1 MLSNRSDRTH
11 TGQKLSVG
19 VAYPKR
25 YVLSR
30 LVRRL
35 TLGGAL
41 AGGALGFGHAVT
53 VNNASGDVTPLRFAL
68 ETGAGA
74 AIGAAAGLTGSLA
87 YAFIGGA
94 PGAAAGLLGA
104 AAIGG
109 ASFAAFPSLA
119 AIGAGPR
126 AQTAQESGVTNL
138 SPLSTSTEVAS
149 FAPDSLST
157 STDLGFIE
165 PGKSGNGYTPV
176 LSDDTIK
183 EEAPP
188 PAPVYRGPFN
198 DRVLYLGMNIEATR
212 NAARQMGRT
221 AQVTVITDDGP
232 QDQVRNGDKLYDL
245 RQKNGINAFAKSL
258 GLDETARAGVVR
270 ALNMCEKDAK
280 DELGE
285 LAKVWAAGEKGA
297 AIPSRIVLAGHS
309 NGDGVWGDNNG
320 SLRLG
325 PLLELS
331 RALPHATAQIEDAF
345 VTGCYGG
352 GEVTMDQYLLIFP
365 RAKTIWAYD
374 AQAPG
379 VDNGAKL
386 DQGGW
391 EKATRGRAYNMK
403 DGKSASLGKTMAV
416 WNYKTG
422 YHAATPPLN
431 VDDLRGKVQW
441 MEEHFYQLAFKG
453 QDYTYDADGFKI
465 PIRITDPHTG
475 PVRQYYSWL
484 VRLTQ
489 HKELPE
495 DERAFWNE
503 KKNQAIRLL
512 YFSDTVTPA
521 FARHYQ
527 KQLATGYAKLGMKMP
542 DFARMTR
549 GAALKEINAFE
560 AKLRKTPDAPAD
572 SQQVGVLLD
581 RGLKELDTNLIPDG
595 WV

>member
-11 TGQKLSVG
+11 SGQKLSVG

-30 LVRRL
+30 LVRGL
-35 TLGGAL
+35 TLKSALIGAV
-41 AGGALGFGHAVT
+41 LGFGHAVF
-53 VNNASGDVTPLRFAL
+53 VSGAQGDVTATRLAL
-68 ETGAGA
+68 ETLMGAGF
-74 AIGAAAGLTGSLA
+74 GAAAGLTGSLA

-94 PGAAAGLLGA
+94 GGAAVGLLGA
-104 AAIGG
+104 SVVG
-109 ASFAAFPSLA
+109 AGSFAAFPSIA
-119 AIGAGPR
+119 AMPR
-126 AQTAQESGVTNL
+126 ALTAAESGVTELPDL
-138 SPLSTSTEVAS
+138 STGTEMASLSTSTE
-149 FAPDSLST
+149 
-157 STDLGFIE
+157 LGFIE

-183 EEAPP
+183 EEPPP
-188 PAPVYRGPFN
+188 PAPIYNGPFN
-198 DRVLYLGMNIEATR
+198 DRVLYLGMNVDATR
-212 NAARQMGRT
+212 SATRSMSRHAA
-221 AQVTVITDDGP
+221 VTVITDDGP
-232 QDQVRNGDKLYDL
+232 QDRVRNGNKLYDL
-245 RQKNGINAFAKSL
+245 RQKNGINAFAASL
-258 GLDETARAGVVR
+258 GVDKTAQAGVVR

-297 AIPSRIVLAGHS
+297 VIPSRIVLAGHS

-379 VDNGAKL
+379 VDNGATL

-391 EKATRGRAYNMK
+391 EKATRGRAYNFK
-403 DGKSASLGKTMAV
+403 DSKSASLGKTMAV

-489 HKELPE
+489 NKKLPE
-495 DERAFWNE
+495 DERAFWVE
-503 KKNQAIRLL
+503 KKHQAIRLL

-521 FARHYQ
+521 FTKHYQ
-527 KQLATGYAKLGMKMP
+527 KQLATGYAKMGLKAP
-542 DFARMTR
+542 DFARMSR
-549 GAALKEINAFE
+549 GAALKEINAFN
-560 AKLRKTPDAPAD
+560 AKLQKTPGAPAD
-572 SQQVGVLLD
+572 SQQLGILLE
-581 RGLKELDTNLIPDG
+581 RGLKELDPSLIPDG

>member
-1 MLSNRSDRTH
+1 MLSNRNDRTH
-11 TGQKLSVG
+11 SGQKLSVG

-41 AGGALGFGHAVT
+41 LGAAAGFGHAVF
-53 VNNASGDVTPLRFAL
+53 VSSQHGDLTTPHLIL
-68 ETGAGA
+68 ETLLGAGF
-74 AIGAAAGLTGSLA
+74 GATAGLAGSLA

-94 PGAAAGLLGA
+94 GGTAAGLLGA
-104 AAIGG
+104 GLIGAG
-109 ASFAAFPSLA
+109 SFAAFPSIA
-119 AIGAGPR
+119 AMPR
-126 AQTAQESGVTNL
+126 ALTPAETGVTELGPL
-138 SPLSTSTEVAS
+138 STGTGMAQISSDPLSTSTE
-149 FAPDSLST
+149 
-157 STDLGFIE
+157 LGYIE
-165 PGKSGNGYTPV
+165 PGKTGNAYVPV
-176 LSDDTIK
+176 LDDDTIK

-188 PAPVYRGPFN
+188 EAPIYRGPFN
-198 DRVLYLGMNIEATR
+198 DRVLYLGMNIDATR
-212 NAARQMGRT
+212 SATRQMSRN
-221 AQVTVITDDGP
+221 ASVSVITDDGP
-232 QDQVRNGDKLYDL
+232 QDRVRNGNKLYDL
-245 RQKNGINAFAKSL
+245 RSKNGINAFAQSL
-258 GLDETARAGVVR
+258 GVNKTAQVGVVR
-270 ALNMCEKDAK
+270 AMNMCEKEAK

-297 AIPSRIVLAGHS
+297 KIPSRLVLAGHS

-391 EKATRGRAYNMK
+391 EKATRGRAYNFE
-403 DGKSASLGKTMAV
+403 DSKSASLGKTMAV

-453 QDYTYDADGFKI
+453 QDYTYDSDGFKI

-521 FARHYQ
+521 FARHFG
-527 KQLATGYAKLGMKMP
+527 KQLATGYAKMGLKVP
-542 DFARMTR
+542 NLARMSR
-549 GAALKEINAFE
+549 AAALKEINGFN
-560 AKLRKTPDAPAD
+560 AKLQKNPNAPSD
-572 SQQVGVLLD
+572 SQQVGVLLE
-581 RGLKELDTNLIPDG
+581 RGLKELDPSLIPDG

>member
-1 MLSNRSDRTH
+1 MN
-11 TGQKLSVG
+11 
-19 VAYPKR
+19 
-25 YVLSR
+25 
-30 LVRRL
+30 
-35 TLGGAL
+35 
-41 AGGALGFGHAVT
+41 
-53 VNNASGDVTPLRFAL
+53 
-68 ETGAGA
+68 
-74 AIGAAAGLTGSLA
+74 
-87 YAFIGGA
+87 
-94 PGAAAGLLGA
+94 
-104 AAIGG
+104 
-109 ASFAAFPSLA
+109 
-119 AIGAGPR
+119 
-126 AQTAQESGVTNL
+126 QTAQ
-138 SPLSTSTEVAS
+138 
-149 FAPDSLST
+149 
-157 STDLGFIE
+157 
-165 PGKSGNGYTPV
+165 
-176 LSDDTIK
+176 
-183 EEAPP
+183 
-188 PAPVYRGPFN
+188 
-198 DRVLYLGMNIEATR
+198 
-212 NAARQMGRT
+212 
-221 AQVTVITDDGP
+221 
-232 QDQVRNGDKLYDL
+232 
-245 RQKNGINAFAKSL
+245 
-258 GLDETARAGVVR
+258 AGVVR
-270 ALNMCEKDAK
+270 AMNMCEKEAK

-285 LAKVWAAGEKGA
+285 LAKTWAAGEKGA
-297 AIPSRIVLAGHS
+297 KIPSRIVLAGHS

-331 RALPHATAQIEDAF
+331 RALPHASAQIEDAF

-391 EKATRGRAYNMK
+391 EKATRGRAYNFE
-403 DGKSASLGKTMAV
+403 DSKSASLGKTMAV

-422 YHAATPPLN
+422 YHAATPPLDVN
-431 VDDLRGKVQW
+431 DLRGKVQW

-453 QDYTYDADGFKI
+453 QDYTFDSDGFKI

-521 FARHYQ
+521 FAKHFG
-527 KQLATGYAKLGMKMP
+527 KQLATGYAKMGLQVP
-542 DFARMTR
+542 NFARMSR

-560 AKLRKTPDAPAD
+560 AKLRKNPSAPSD
-572 SQQVGVLLD
+572 SQQVGVLLE
-581 RGLKELDTNLIPDG
+581 RGLKELDPNLIPDG

>member
-11 TGQKLSVG
+11 NGQKLSVG

-30 LVRRL
+30 LVRGL
-35 TLGGAL
+35 TLKSAIVGAV
-41 AGGALGFGHAVT
+41 LGFGHAVFLSG
-53 VNNASGDVTPLRFAL
+53 AQGDVTLTRLAL

-74 AIGAAAGLTGSLA
+74 VMGAAAGLTGSLA

-104 AAIGG
+104 GLIGG
-109 ASFAAFPSLA
+109 GSFAAFPTLA
-119 AIGAGPR
+119 AMPR
-126 AQTAQESGVTNL
+126 ALTAAQSGVTEVSPL
-138 SPLSTSTEVAS
+138 STGTEMAELSTDPLSTSTE
-149 FAPDSLST
+149 
-157 STDLGFIE
+157 LGFIE
-165 PGKSGNGYTPV
+165 PGKSGNAYTPV
-176 LSDDTIK
+176 ISDDTIK

-188 PAPVYRGPFN
+188 PAPLYRGPFN
-198 DRVLYLGMNIEATR
+198 DRVVYLGMNIDATR
-212 NAARQMGRT
+212 SATRQMSRS
-221 AQVTVITDDGP
+221 AKVTVITDDGP
-232 QDQVRNGDKLYDL
+232 QDRVRNGNKLYDL
-245 RQKNGINAFAKSL
+245 SQKNGINAFAQSL
-258 GLDETARAGVVR
+258 GLDKTAEAGVVR
-270 ALNMCEKDAK
+270 ALVMCEKEAK

-297 AIPSRIVLAGHS
+297 KIPSRLVLAGHS

-331 RALPHATAQIEDAF
+331 RALPNATAQIEDAF

-379 VDNGAKL
+379 VDNGATL

-391 EKATRGRAYNMK
+391 EKATRGRAYNFK
-403 DGKSASLGKTMAV
+403 DSKSASLGKTMAV
-416 WNYKTG
+416 WNYETG
-422 YHAATPPLN
+422 YHAASPPLN

-489 HKELPE
+489 NKKLPE
-495 DERAFWNE
+495 DERAFWVE
-503 KKNQAIRLL
+503 KKHQAIRLL
-512 YFSDTVTPA
+512 YFSDTVAPA
-521 FARHYQ
+521 FAKHYR
-527 KQLATGYAKLGMKMP
+527 KQIAQGYAKMGLQAP
-542 DFARMTR
+542 DYSRMSR
-549 GAALKEINAFE
+549 DKALKEIASFN
-560 AKLRKTPDAPAD
+560 AKLQKKPNAPAD
-572 SQQVGVLLD
+572 SQQIGVLLE
-581 RGLKELDTNLIPDG
+581 RGLGELDPSLIPDG

>member
-30 LVRRL
+30 LVRGL
-35 TLGGAL
+35 TIKSALVGAV
-41 AGGALGFGHAVT
+41 LGFGHAVFISG
-53 VNNASGDVTPLRFAL
+53 AQGDVSMTRLAL
-68 ETGAGA
+68 ETGGGA
-74 AIGAAAGLTGSLA
+74 LCGAAAGLAGSLA
-87 YAFIGGA
+87 YAFIGGT

-104 AAIGG
+104 GLIGG
-109 ASFAAFPSLA
+109 ASFAAFPTLA
-119 AIGAGPR
+119 AMPR
-126 AQTAQESGVTNL
+126 ALTPAESGVTEVSLL
-138 SPLSTSTEVAS
+138 STNTEMAQLSDDPLSTSTE
-149 FAPDSLST
+149 
-157 STDLGFIE
+157 LGYIE
-165 PGKSGNGYTPV
+165 PGKTGNAYVPV
-176 LSDDTIK
+176 ISDDTIK

-188 PAPVYRGPFN
+188 TAPVYRGPFN
-198 DRVLYLGMNIEATR
+198 DRVLYLGMNIDATR
-212 NAARQMGRT
+212 SATRQMSRS
-221 AQVTVITDDGP
+221 AQVTTITDDGP
-232 QDQVRNGDKLYDL
+232 QDRVRNGNKIYDL
-245 RQKNGINAFAKSL
+245 RNKNGINAFAASL
-258 GLDETARAGVVR
+258 GLNKVAQVGVVR

-297 AIPSRIVLAGHS
+297 VIPSRLVLAGHS

-391 EKATRGRAYNMK
+391 EKATRGRAYNFR
-403 DGKSASLGKTMAV
+403 DSRSASLGKTMAV

-453 QDYTYDADGFKI
+453 QDYTYDSDGFKI

-521 FARHYQ
+521 FARHYG
-527 KQLATGYAKLGMKMP
+527 KQLAAGYAKLGLKQP
-542 DFARMTR
+542 NFARMPR
-549 GAALKEINAFE
+549 GEALKEIHAFE
-560 AKLRKTPDAPAD
+560 AKLQKTPGAPAD
-572 SQQVGVLLD
+572 SQQLGILLE
-581 RGLKELDTNLIPDG
+581 RGLKELDPSLIPDG

>member
-1 MLSNRSDRTH
+1 MLTNRNDRTH
-11 TGQKLSVG
+11 SGQKLSVG

-25 YVLSR
+25 HVLNR

-41 AGGALGFGHAVT
+41 LGAAAGFGHAVF
-53 VNNASGDVTPLRFAL
+53 VSSQQGDLTTTHLAL
-68 ETGAGA
+68 ETLLGAGF
-74 AIGAAAGLTGSLA
+74 GAAAGLAGSLA

-104 AAIGG
+104 GLIGG
-109 ASFAAFPSLA
+109 GSFAAFPSIA
-119 AIGAGPR
+119 AMPR
-126 AQTAQESGVTNL
+126 ALTPAETGVTQA
-138 SPLSTSTEVAS
+138 PLSTGTESAA

-157 STDLGFIE
+157 STELGFIE
-165 PGKSGNGYTPV
+165 PGKSGNGYVPV
-176 LSDDTIK
+176 LDDETIK

-188 PAPVYRGPFN
+188 PAPTYKGPFN
-198 DRVLYLGMNIEATR
+198 DRVVYLGMNIDATR
-212 NAARQMGRT
+212 SATRQMGRQ
-221 AQVTVITDDGP
+221 AQITVITDEGP
-232 QDQVRNGDKLYDL
+232 QDRVRNGDKIYDL
-245 RQKNGINAFAKSL
+245 RSKNGINSFAASL
-258 GLDETARAGVVR
+258 GLDETAQAGVVR

-280 DELGE
+280 DELAE

-297 AIPSRIVLAGHS
+297 KISSRMVLAGHS

-331 RALPHATAQIEDAF
+331 RALPHASAQIEDAF

-391 EKATRGRAYNMK
+391 EKATRGRVYNFR
-403 DGKSASLGKTMAV
+403 DSKSASLGKTMAA

-453 QDYTYDADGFKI
+453 QDYTYDSDGFKI

-521 FARHYQ
+521 FAKHYQ
-527 KQLATGYAKLGMKMP
+527 KQLASGYAKLGLKAP
-542 DFARMTR
+542 NYARMSR
-549 GAALKEINAFE
+549 GVALKEIAAFE
-560 AKLRKTPDAPAD
+560 AKLQKNPNAPAD
-572 SQQVGVLLD
+572 SQQLGVLLE
-581 RGLKELDTNLIPDG
+581 RGLKELDPSLIPDG

>member
-11 TGQKLSVG
+11 SGRKLSVD

-25 YVLSR
+25 YVLQR

-41 AGGALGFGHAVT
+41 FGAALGFGHAVFF
-53 VNNASGDVTPLRFAL
+53 SSQQGDLTTTQLLL

-74 AIGAAAGLTGSLA
+74 LIGAAAGATGSLA

-94 PGAAAGLLGA
+94 PGATVGLLGA
-104 AAIGG
+104 GLIGG
-109 ASFAAFPSLA
+109 GSFAAFPSLA
-119 AIGAGPR
+119 AMPR
-126 AQTAQESGVTNL
+126 AATPTETGVTQL
-138 SPLSTSTEVAS
+138 STRPDLSAVSDDPLSTSTE
-149 FAPDSLST
+149 
-157 STDLGFIE
+157 LGFIE
-165 PGKSGNGYTPV
+165 PGKEGNAYVPV
-176 LSDDTIK
+176 ISDDTIK

-188 PAPVYRGPFN
+188 PAPLYKGPFN
-198 DRVLYLGMNIEATR
+198 DRVVYLGMNIDATR
-212 NAARQMGRT
+212 RAARQMSRN
-221 AQVTVITDDGP
+221 ADVTVITDDGP
-232 QDQVRNGDKLYDL
+232 QDRVRNGDKLYDL
-245 RQKNGINAFAKSL
+245 RGRNGRAAFAASL
-258 GLDETARAGVVR
+258 GLDKTARAGVLR
-270 ALNMCEKDAK
+270 ALEMCEKDAR

-297 AIPSRIVLAGHS
+297 KIPSRIVLAGHS

-379 VDNGAKL
+379 VDNGATL
-386 DQGGW
+386 DQAGW
-391 EKATRGRAYNMK
+391 ETATRGRAYNFK
-403 DGKSASLGKTMAV
+403 NVNGTATGKKMAM

-422 YHAATPPLN
+422 YHSPSPPLN

-441 MEEHFYQLAFKG
+441 MEENFYQLAFKG
-453 QDYTYDADGFKI
+453 QEYTYDAEGFKI

-489 HKELPE
+489 QKTLPE
-495 DERAFWNE
+495 DERAFWVE
-503 KKNQAIRLL
+503 KKHQAIRLL
-512 YFSDTVTPA
+512 YFSETVAPA
-521 FARHYQ
+521 FVKHHGQEIRR
-527 KQLATGYAKLGMKMP
+527 GYAKMGLNTP
-542 DFARMTR
+542 DFGKMSRAT
-549 GAALKEINAFE
+549 ALKEIKSFN
-560 AKLRKTPDAPAD
+560 AKLQKRPNAPAD
-572 SQQVGVLLD
+572 SQQLGVLLE
-581 RGLKELDTNLIPDG
+581 RALGELDPALVPDG